1 MPATVAGS
9 PMGKP
14 GARLEGLTEAN
25 GCLHHPDCF
34 TCPFP
39 DCVELLSVQTVHR
52 AVRNE
57 RVLRA
62 YRNGESR
69 GQICRHEGLSYS
81 AVLRIVRKTDAWGE
95 LGIHGMDSRKAHIGA
110 SDRG

>member
-39 DCVELLSVQTVHR
+39 DCVELLSVKTVHR

-69 GQICRHEGLSYS
+69 VSISRRECVSMET
-81 AVLRIVRKTDAWGE
+81 VRSILKKTDAWGE
-95 LGIHGMDSRKAHIGA
+95 LGIHETKVERPTSGL
-110 SDRG
+110 